1 VIKIFLNAKRKI
13 PQAAIFMSGSGSN
26 AEKLLESIRDKTGS
40 PWNASMIFTDAPLK
54 SRAAKIAAEYEIP
67 YFELD
72 ILEFYRKRG
81 ETKVSLSSEK
91 GREIREEW
99 TGELRKILKPFDVD
113 FGILAGFIPLTNI
126 TSDFPCLN
134 VHPGD
139 LTVEENGRR
148 IFVGL
153 HTVPIETAIVRNCRA
168 LRSSVI
174 IAQTYTGCGG
184 EMDSGPILG
193 ISSPVEIDL
202 GTERLEEIKKIYE
215 SRPTQ
220 RPPGGYKDLL
230 EDIAR
235 KNQEKLKVNGDWTV
249 FPPAVRD
256 FATGKFGY
264 DENNSL
270 YYLSDGGWRKIR
282 TVEYTANQANPLFL

>member
-1 VIKIFLNAKRKI
+1 MIKNFLSANREI
-13 PQAAIFMSGSGSN
+13 PHAAIFMSGSGSN
-26 AEKLLESIRDKTGS
+26 AEKLLESINSKEGKSWD
-40 PWNASMIFTDAPLK
+40 ASMIFTDAPLK
-54 SRAAKIAAEYEIP
+54 SRAAKIAEDYKIP

-81 ETKVSLSSEK
+81 ETKVSLATEK

-99 TGELRKILKPFDVD
+99 TKEVRKILRPFKVD
-113 FGILAGFIPLTNI
+113 FGILAGFVPLTNI

-153 HTVPIETAIVRNCRA
+153 HTVPIEMAIVRNCRT

-174 IAQTYTGCGG
+174 IAQTYTGQGG

-193 ISSPVEIDL
+193 ISSSVKMDL
-202 GTERLEEIKKIYE
+202 GESKIEDIKRIYE
-215 SRPTQ
+215 SRPPQ
-220 RPPGGYKDLL
+220 RPLGGYKDLL
-230 EDIAR
+230 EEIAR
-235 KNQEKLKVNGDWTV
+235 ENQENLKINGDWLV
-249 FPPAVRD
+249 FPPAVKD
-256 FATGKFGY
+256 FASGKFGY
-264 DENNSL
+264 DENNFL
-270 YYLSDGGWRKIR
+270 YYLVDDSWKKIK
-282 TVEYTANQANPLFL
+282 TVEYTSCYANPLFI